1 MPASLSIFGAGR
13 LGQTLAKLWQD
24 KACFDIQQIYCRT
37 ETSCLEAKHFIG
49 AQSARSHNTEATISP
64 SDIWL
69 IATPD
74 SAFGGACRALENV
87 IRPGDIVFHCSGALS
102 STELESLKQKGA
114 FTASI
119 HPLHSF
125 AQPAQ
130 SITQFAG
137 SYCAYEGDREAL
149 DQLLP
154 AFENIGAQC
163 FAIQGDKWLYHA
175 ASVIACNY
183 MAPLLA
189 ASYEAFAAAG
199 IDQKLA
205 DTLLQPLLSGTLD
218 NIRQQGPANA
228 LTGPIARGDSDFV
241 VRQWQ
246 ALKNTNPDL
255 GELYRDMA
263 KHTNRLALRRNNNDE
278 LNAQLQKLRGILEE

>member
-13 LGQTLAKLWQD
+13 LGQTLAKLWCD

-37 ETSCLEAKHFIG
+37 EKSCLEAKHFIG
-49 AQSARSHNTEATISP
+49 AQFAKPISTE
-64 SDIWL
+64 SDIRSSNVWL

-74 SAFGGACRALENV
+74 SAFGGACQVLENV
-87 IRPGDIVFHCSGALS
+87 IRAGDIVFHCSGALS
-102 STELESLKQKGA
+102 SAELEPLKQKGA

-137 SYCAYEGDREAL
+137 THCAYEGDQEAL
-149 DQLLP
+149 DQLRP
-154 AFENIGAQC
+154 AFENIGARC

-241 VRQWQ
+241 MQQWQ
-246 ALKNTNPDL
+246 ALNNNNPDL

-263 KHTNRLALRRNNNDE
+263 KHTNRLALRRDNNDE
-278 LNAQLQKLRGILEE
+278 LTAQLEKLRGILEE